1 MLLNERRMRGGFVK
15 DANVCVWRCR
25 IYEKDRFIFYV
36 LNSIQKTKNKSVF
49 KDVLFFRNSL

>member
-25 IYEKDRFIFYV
+25 VYEKDRFIFYV

-49 KDVLFFRNSL
+49 QRCIIFQE